1 LQLAGMGGMQPN
13 VFMMK
18 LDDLALQLAARPIA
32 PIAQEH
38 SEKGHTEKAPLWFS
52 NLRSA
57 LLSGLGII
65 CTPKHFELEHILDP
79 KSDGKSE
86 GTIDIWWLFDDGGLT
101 ILTGYLLTKHKEFKN
116 HRLRIMALDEI
127 GFDAD
132 STDMVHLLAKLRI
145 DAEII
150 HVSTEEAADMATPMA
165 EERKTEVDGDA
176 EGDADGDGDRP
187 DGMGSRKMS
196 LFAQGKIAKY
206 RRVGNTISNYSA
218 DAKMCL
224 LTMPYPRDK
233 FEWWE
238 YAQVIHD
245 LTPQDIP
252 TVFVRGTQDQVLTFC
267 F

>member
-1 LQLAGMGGMQPN
+1 
-13 VFMMK
+13 MMK
-18 LDDLALQLAARPIA
+18 LDDLALQLAARPISQREPEA
-32 PIAQEH
+32 EEEEEAVH
-38 SEKGHTEKAPLWFS
+38 SDEAPLWFT

-65 CTPKHFELEHILDP
+65 CTPRHFELEHILQA
-79 KSDGKSE
+79 KSDGDAKVKAK
-86 GTIDIWWLFDDGGLT
+86 GDAPTIDIWWLFDDGGLT
-101 ILTGYLLTKHKEFKN
+101 ILTGYLLTKHKEFRN
-116 HRLRIMALDEI
+116 HRLRILLVDEI

-132 STDMVHLLAKLRI
+132 STDMVTLVAKLRI
-145 DAEII
+145 EAEII
-150 HVSTEEAADMATPMA
+150 HVSTEETGDVAT
-165 EERKTEVDGDA
+165 EQKTEGDGD
-176 EGDADGDGDRP
+176 EDGDGV
-187 DGMGSRKMS
+187 GRKMS

-224 LTMPYPRDK
+224 LTMPYPREK

-245 LTPQDIP
+245 LTPRDIP

>member
-1 LQLAGMGGMQPN
+1 LAE
-13 VFMMK
+13 
-18 LDDLALQLAARPIA
+18 RPINSEA
-32 PIAQEH
+32 EH
-38 SEKGHTEKAPLWFS
+38 SEEEKAPLWFS

-65 CTPKHFELEHILDP
+65 CTPRHFELEHILAIDP

-101 ILTGYLLTKHKEFKN
+101 ILTGYLLTKHREFKN

-132 STDMVHLLAKLRI
+132 STDMVSLVAKLRI

-150 HVSTEEAADMATPMA
+150 HVSTEEANSGDAEMATPTVA
-165 EERKTEVDGDA
+165 VSSEEQKTEGDGDGA
-176 EGDADGDGDRP
+176 EAEADGDSP
-187 DGMGSRKMS
+187 MASRKMS

-206 RRVGNTISNYSA
+206 RRVGNTISNYSS